1 VTELRADCTRCFGL
15 CCVVPGFAAS
25 ADFALDKPAGH
36 PCPHLHADSRC
47 GIHAEL
53 RPRGF
58 AGCAAYDCFGAGQ
71 RVSQV
76 TVGRDWRADPATAR
90 LTAEVFPVV
99 RQLHELLWY
108 LTGALAEPA
117 AEPVHAELRR
127 SLTQTE
133 RLAAGDPDAL
143 RALDLGAHGRAVDAL
158 LRRTSALVRAADR
171 PDPARAGQRR
181 RTGARGGSPARW
193 TGADLAGT
201 DLAGADL
208 AGTDLAGTDLA
219 GADLAGTDL
228 TGTDLAGADL
238 AGADLR
244 GADLRG
250 ALLIGAHLRGAD
262 LRRADLI
269 GADLRAADLGG
280 ADLTGALFVT
290 RPQLAAA
297 RGNAATR
304 PPAGLGRP
312 AH

>member
-15 CCVVPGFAAS
+15 CCVVPAFAAS

-76 TVGRDWRADPATAR
+76 TVGRDWRADPDTAR

-127 SLTQTE
+127 SLAETE

-143 RALDLGAHGRAVDAL
+143 QAVDLGGHGRAVDAL
-158 LRRTSALVRAADR
+158 LRRTSTLVRAADR
-171 PDPARAGQRR
+171 PAPGRAGQRR
-181 RTGARGGSPARW
+181 RAGARGGRPARRPM
-193 TGADLAGT
+193 A

-208 AGTDLAGTDLA
+208 AGADLA
-219 GADLAGTDL
+219 GADLAGA
-228 TGTDLAGADL
+228 DLAGADL

-244 GADLRG
+244 GA
-250 ALLIGAHLRGAD
+250 LLIGAHLGGAD

-269 GADLRAADLGG
+269 GADLRGADLGG
-280 ADLTGALFVT
+280 ADLTGSLFVT
-290 RPQLAAA
+290 QPQLTAA
-297 RGNAATR
+297 RGDRATLL
-304 PPAGLGRP
+304 PAGLGRP
-312 AH
+312 GHWLRTVGP